1 MERLRNPYSGLGQ
14 YCLHLGHA
22 FAAEKGAK
30 DLDFA
35 CLVPA
40 ERVGEFGE
48 TMRYKAVRPWHKIF
62 GPDFGES
69 LWHCMHQDSNY
80 TPRRRKTKLIYTI
93 HDLNF
98 LDRPD
103 YSAAKKQHRL
113 TALQAKINRANGLV
127 YISEYVQDWVHAN
140 LIVAQDTLEKVIYNG
155 GRLTVDG
162 GRWTVDGGRWTV
174 DGGRRTADGGR
185 LTVDGGRWTV
195 DGGRWTVDGGRRT
208 VDGGRLTAD
217 GGRWTVDGGRRT
229 ADGNAAPH
237 PASLIPPPSSLI
249 PPPSSLLPP
258 PSSLPPFLFSIGI
271 HPKKNYHV
279 LMPILAENKGYQW
292 IIAGPDSRGYRAKIE
307 QEAQRWGVADRIN
320 FCGPVGN
327 EEKRNYYE
335 QCSALLFPSLS
346 EGFGLPVVEAM
357 SLGKPVFLSDR
368 TSLPEI
374 GGKEAYYFSDF
385 EPENLCK
392 TFREGMQQFEKDP
405 DKPARMIAWANQFS
419 WEKAADQYLEFY
431 QQLLN

>member
-1 MERLRNPYSGLGQ
+1 MPTIALEMERLRNPYSGLGQ

-40 ERVGEFGE
+40 GRVGEFGQ
-48 TMRYKAVRPWHKIF
+48 TIQYKVVRPWHKIF

-69 LWHCMHQDSNY
+69 LWHCMHQDSDY
-80 TPRRRKTKLIYTI
+80 TPRRRKTKLVYTI

-103 YSAAKKQHRL
+103 YSDAKKQHRL
-113 TALQAKINRANGLV
+113 SALQAKINRAKGLV

-140 LIVAQDTLEKVIYNG
+140 LTVAQDTLEKVIYNG
-155 GRLTVDG
+155 GRMTTDS
-162 GRWTVDGGRWTV
+162 GRQKV
-174 DGGRRTADGGR
+174 
-185 LTVDGGRWTV
+185 
-195 DGGRWTVDGGRRT
+195 
-208 VDGGRLTAD
+208 
-217 GGRWTVDGGRRT
+217 
-229 ADGNAAPH
+229 DGNAA
-237 PASLIPPPSSLI
+237 
-249 PPPSSLLPP
+249 PPPSSLLLH
-258 PSSLPPFLFSIGI
+258 PSTLPPFLFSIGI

-392 TFREGMQQFEKDP
+392 TFRDGMQQFEKDP

-431 QQLLN
+431 QKLLN